1 MADARSENSKS
12 QIGRLGSSL
21 MHLSSLALWSE
32 RSGNNIKKNGYSF
45 FLEERNGIEVIHCQ
59 DVEEGGK
66 SSSHCDPQEDVQKLE
81 LRKDIQRRKTSI
93 KIVMIVTAMA
103 LILTSVCIGIQEI
116 KLAKNET
123 SSKNLEENYTT
134 NIGAWKES
142 ENEVDD
148 FDVDPDV
155 DIYFKN
161 NNGDAAFP
169 EAIPNFNDAS
179 VSKNNEYSS
188 GQAPKQQDTLPPKE
202 MPGTTTTVE
211 SEEIV
216 VLYPNEYLE
225 AGQFRYSPNGRFKV
239 GLTEHDGNFVLIEV
253 DPSAEAVIWSASTD
267 LGLKSFSTL
276 KSRCFMQSDGNLVL
290 RDSQTRESLWMTRT
304 HGNLQARLVLDNFGR
319 VAVRSGDESRSVLWM
334 DGVPRDQ
341 YTSPSSEDMTF
352 PIRGAFYYPWYPSTW
367 HVDGHRAHY
376 NTSLGMYSS
385 GDPAVA
391 DAHIDAMDYGKIQLS
406 IASWWGPGT
415 NLDRARLTMLMDET
429 VAQKSPLKWTIYH
442 EDERDYDPTPEEL
455 RKDFDYLKKWFA
467 WHEAWAH
474 IDGKPVIFV
483 YNESGCDVA
492 SRWMQASR
500 GEWYVVLKLF
510 GGFEDCP
517 DQPESWHQY
526 GVGKQ
531 DGVVHNPGHSF
542 VVSPGFWKADTDIP
556 LLKRLT
562 GTQFCQNTKNMDASG
577 EPWQL
582 IVSFNEAGEGTLIE
596 PSPDWKSDSGYGDY
610 LDCLHENS

>member
-352 PIRGAFYYPWYPSTW
+352 PIRGAFYYP
-367 HVDGHRAHY
+367 
-376 NTSLGMYSS
+376 
-385 GDPAVA
+385 
-391 DAHIDAMDYGKIQLS
+391 
-406 IASWWGPGT
+406 
-415 NLDRARLTMLMDET
+415 
-429 VAQKSPLKWTIYH
+429 
-442 EDERDYDPTPEEL
+442 
-455 RKDFDYLKKWFA
+455 
-467 WHEAWAH
+467 
-474 IDGKPVIFV
+474 
-483 YNESGCDVA
+483 
-492 SRWMQASR
+492 
-500 GEWYVVLKLF
+500 
-510 GGFEDCP
+510 
-517 DQPESWHQY
+517 
-526 GVGKQ
+526 
-531 DGVVHNPGHSF
+531 
-542 VVSPGFWKADTDIP
+542 
-556 LLKRLT
+556 
-562 GTQFCQNTKNMDASG
+562 
-577 EPWQL
+577 
-582 IVSFNEAGEGTLIE
+582 
-596 PSPDWKSDSGYGDY
+596 
-610 LDCLHENS
+610 